1 MTRSFDFCDF
11 RFRSESVAST
21 REVKVTEYL
30 AVKTGVETRT
40 IAGQAEKV
48 KSAMPACSKKYLS
61 QSLLAY
67 LLTLARLEIRRAA
80 PPIAVTIQ

>member
-1 MTRSFDFCDF
+1 MRSFDFCDF

-48 KSAMPACSKKYLS
+48 KSAVPACSNKYLS

-67 LLTLARLEIRRAA
+67 LH
-80 PPIAVTIQ
+80 